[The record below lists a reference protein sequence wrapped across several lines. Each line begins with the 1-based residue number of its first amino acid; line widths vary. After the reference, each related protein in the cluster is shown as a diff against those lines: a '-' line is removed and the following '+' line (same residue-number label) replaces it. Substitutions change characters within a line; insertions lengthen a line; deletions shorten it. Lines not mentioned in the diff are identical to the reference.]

1 MVAGPHGAVV
11 EVWVEHGLTSTQWG
25 EALAHA
31 AELALAARAVPLSRQ
46 HGARGAGRLTAAAVL
61 G

>member
-1 MVAGPHGAVV
+1 M
-11 EVWVEHGLTSTQWG
+11 EHGLTSTQWG